1 MMGVKIMSGSTTSAW
16 PPADRRDPADHPAA
30 VPSASP
36 TSIIDHSYGYGAGHP
51 WGYSDPAV
59 GGLLS
64 AYVMYGFDT
73 AGTLAEE
80 TNDPRRH
87 APPAIIRAIAAAA
100 LIGGLGSCSRS
111 CRTRTSPTRTSACS
125 GFLT

>member
-1 MMGVKIMSGSTTSAW
+1 MILLLFHLHRGPGVV
-16 PPADRRDPADHPAA
+16 DH
-30 VPSASP
+30 
-36 TSIIDHSYGYGAGHP
+36 TLGTGAGHP
-51 WGYSDPAV
+51 WGYFGALLV
-59 GGLLS
+59 GGIMS

-100 LIGGLGSCSRS
+100 IIGGLVILLGIMSSKNLA
-111 CRTRTSPTRTSACS
+111 TRTSACS
-125 GFLT
+125 ASPT